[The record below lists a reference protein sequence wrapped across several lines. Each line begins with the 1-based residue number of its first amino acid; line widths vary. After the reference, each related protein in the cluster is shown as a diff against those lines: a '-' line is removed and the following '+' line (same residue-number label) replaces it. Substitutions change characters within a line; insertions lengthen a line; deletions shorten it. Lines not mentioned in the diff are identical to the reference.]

1 MRRASIC
8 VLCGTIETRV
18 VPLLDGNLCV
28 QCEQTN
34 SEVWNVASTF
44 WYEKNIWGE
53 IENIW
58 KILINTKIQVILT
71 SLVFLI

>member
-18 VPLLDGNLCV
+18 VLLLDGNLCV

-44 WYEKNIWGE
+44 WYEKNI
-53 IENIW
+53 
-58 KILINTKIQVILT
+58 
-71 SLVFLI
+71 